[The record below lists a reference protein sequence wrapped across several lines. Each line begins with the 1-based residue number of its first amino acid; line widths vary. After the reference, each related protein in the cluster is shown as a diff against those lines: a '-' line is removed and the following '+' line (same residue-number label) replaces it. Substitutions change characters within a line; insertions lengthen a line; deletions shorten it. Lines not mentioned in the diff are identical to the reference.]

1 MFDFPKNL
9 RLEALLSIGHIDQ
22 TLPAKEVTEELLNKV
37 HTPKY

>member
-1 MFDFPKNL
+1 MFHVPKNL

-37 HTPKY
+37 HRPE